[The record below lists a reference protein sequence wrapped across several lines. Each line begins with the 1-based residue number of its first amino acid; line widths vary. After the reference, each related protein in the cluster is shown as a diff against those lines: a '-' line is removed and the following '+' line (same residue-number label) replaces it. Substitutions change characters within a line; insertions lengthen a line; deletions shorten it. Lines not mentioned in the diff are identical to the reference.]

1 MLKNKT
7 YDVLKF
13 ITMNVLPPLAVLIM
27 AIFQLWSIPYGYE
40 ISETII
46 AIDTFLGVLLGI
58 STYKYNKSELS
69 DENDDE
75 GAVG

>member
-13 ITMNVLPPLAVLIM
+13 ITMNVLPPLAVFIM

-46 AIDTFLGVLLGI
+46 AVDTFLGVLLGI
-58 STYKYNKSELS
+58 STYKYNKAEFPSENEE
-69 DENDDE
+69 DAE
-75 GAVG
+75 G